1 MLLNRSLTIPRDK
14 QARPKRHIRWWS
26 PLAVAAM
33 KAIRAEAET
42 RPIAA
47 MLWGVPSH
55 GMRKYLEPGVEVF
68 ASSHPSP
75 MSVQR
80 SAGAERSF
88 LGSIHL
94 ARSTAGSRA
103 VPPTSS
109 TGQSTTE
116 LTTRPGRNFSQ
127 GSGASQRR
135 QTPTAITQLICFSG
149 LVFDRRCGFGR
160 ENFVKLYLG

>member
-1 MLLNRSLTIPRDK
+1 
-14 QARPKRHIRWWS
+14 
-26 PLAVAAM
+26 M

-88 LGSIHL
+88 RGSDPFGEVNRWFES
-94 ARSTAGSRA
+94 RSAKPIDWTID
-103 VPPTSS
+103 
-109 TGQSTTE
+109 
-116 LTTRPGRNFSQ
+116 N
-127 GSGASQRR
+127 
-135 QTPTAITQLICFSG
+135 
-149 LVFDRRCGFGR
+149 
-160 ENFVKLYLG
+160 